1 MLLEK
6 RINKK
11 TYKRKIKTKKNV
23 ARDNPNEF
31 NEKNVQQKED
41 VIKKAHQQET
51 NEEEENREQKNS

>member
-11 TYKRKIKTKKNV
+11 TYKRKIKTQKNV

-51 NEEEENREQKNS
+51 NEEEENREQTNS